1 MNPSKSWLLIGGLL
15 LAGYLIYL
23 LQPILMPFLVA
34 ATLAYLGDPA
44 ADKLERWGLSRIWA
58 VVVVFSALTLL
69 LVLLLFLLIPLLG
82 RQLTSLLGRLPDMLA
97 WLEAVALPWL
107 ELQLGFDASVL
118 ELEALRARLLQHWQQ
133 AGDVVKLVIAQT
145 TRSSLALLAALANL
159 ALIPVV
165 TFYLLRDWDLMLA
178 RIRSLLPRRSAPTV
192 VQLARECDSV
202 LAAFVRGQLLVMIAL
217 GVIYSLGLWAVGLE
231 LALLIGMIAGIA
243 NVVPYLGFIVGI
255 TAATVAAFFQFPD
268 WQHLLLVWGVFL
280 LGQVLESTVLTPWLV
295 GDRIGL
301 HPVAV
306 IFAVLAGGQL
316 FGFVGILI
324 ALPVAAVVMVLLR
337 HGHELYLNSAL
348 YDEQPPT
355 TR

>member
-1 MNPSKSWLLIGGLL
+1 MNPSKSWLLLGGLV

-23 LQPILMPFLVA
+23 LQPILAPFLVA

-44 ADKLERWGLSRIWA
+44 ADKLERWGMSRTWA

-82 RQLTSLLGRLPDMLA
+82 RQLSYLLGRLPAILA
-97 WLEAVALPWL
+97 WLEGVALPWL
-107 ELQLGFDASVL
+107 ELRFGFDA
-118 ELEALRARLLQHWQQ
+118 AAFDFGDLRTRLAGNWQQ
-133 AGDVVKLVIAQT
+133 AGDVVRLVIAQT

-165 TFYLLRDWDLMLA
+165 TFYLLRDWDVMLA
-178 RIRSLLPRRSAPTV
+178 RIHALLPRRSAPTA

-217 GVIYSLGLWAVGLE
+217 GAIYSLGLWAVGLQ
-231 LALLIGMIAGIA
+231 LALLIGIIAGIA

-255 TAATVAAFFQFPD
+255 AAATVAAFFQFHD
-268 WQHLLLVWGVFL
+268 WQHLVLVWGVFMI
-280 LGQVLESTVLTPWLV
+280 GQVLESTVLTPWLV

-324 ALPVAAVVMVLLR
+324 ALPMAAVVMVLLR
-337 HGHELYLNSAL
+337 HAHHLYLRSAF
-348 YDEQPPT
+348 YDEPPPA
-355 TR
+355 